1 MYMSLN
7 LMEEVWTGKIN
18 LSIIKIWLIFE
29 DMGLF
34 EMTGRKNVAGERIYK
49 RFLEMGC
56 LGGLVR

>member
-1 MYMSLN
+1 
-7 LMEEVWTGKIN
+7 MEEVWTGKIN
-18 LSIIKIWLIFE
+18 LSIKIWMIFE

-34 EMTGRKNVAGERIYK
+34 EMTRRKNVAGEKIYK